1 MQSKHPMSFAIFFV
15 FINNIGKSK
24 DFQIF
29 TSQTH
34 YHGFLQ
40 YNFRDW
46 IFGSYFCRVTNFMT
60 HMSIIASV
68 LTMAAIAMERYS
80 LQ

>member
-1 MQSKHPMSFAIFFV
+1 M
-15 FINNIGKSK
+15 
-24 DFQIF
+24 DC
-29 TSQTH
+29 
-34 YHGFLQ
+34 LQ

-80 LQ
+80 LHLTLALSMLYQICIFRTF